1 MVIPLLY
8 RSPIQFLDDWLN
20 THGTLQAVS
29 NMVEQRNPYTAGH
42 ERRVGIIAA
51 DIAQKM
57 GWTEKSSMI

>member
-1 MVIPLLY
+1 
-8 RSPIQFLDDWLN
+8 
-20 THGTLQAVS
+20 
-29 NMVEQRNPYTAGH
+29 MVEQRNPYTAGH